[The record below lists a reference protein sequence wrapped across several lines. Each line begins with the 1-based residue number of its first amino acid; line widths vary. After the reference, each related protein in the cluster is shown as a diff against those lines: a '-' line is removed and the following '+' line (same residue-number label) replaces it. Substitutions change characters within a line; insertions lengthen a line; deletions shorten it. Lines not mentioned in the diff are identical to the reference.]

1 MLASLEPWQS
11 CSMLGT
17 KLAGEKTNPKLTVHL
32 VYAPQFPCRRRGEQ
46 GFLTLILLARWDDV
60 FPLKSRRQGA
70 TSGSVAPSP
79 AAAGREKSGNV
90 VDEDEQRRLLMG
102 GKKIDNRGKSPYK
115 SEGRG
120 GDIGGAA
127 SAAMQAKSALMER
140 GEKLS
145 ELQVLRNSLQLLP
158 S

>member
-1 MLASLEPWQS
+1 
-11 CSMLGT
+11 
-17 KLAGEKTNPKLTVHL
+17 
-32 VYAPQFPCRRRGEQ
+32 
-46 GFLTLILLARWDDV
+46 V

-70 TSGSVAPSP
+70 ASGSAASSP
-79 AAAGREKSGNV
+79 APAGREKSSNV

-145 ELQVLRNSLQLLP
+145 ELQVLGDFFQLLILLIQRLVTSIP
-158 S
+158 FLRFVRCRRDLL